1 MPTLEGIMGQPCR
14 WANGDAK
21 AALAGGLWAVVLV
34 ALNRMVRHPSDPQK
48 LPAALQAGRVPHS
61 PFTLES
67 RWHWLRHDVCRKR
80 SSRQTSGI

>member
-1 MPTLEGIMGQPCR
+1 MGLQRSIRQSNQSRVGSAPTLEGIMGQPCR

-48 LPAALQAGRVPHS
+48 LPAALQAGRVPL
-61 PFTLES
+61 PLYP
-67 RWHWLRHDVCRKR
+67 
-80 SSRQTSGI
+80 